1 MTAAGAPAGAPPA
14 PAPPA
19 AAAVARGGAL
29 NLVGAL
35 VYGACN
41 FVLLVV
47 LNRGLGIRDA
57 GVVVVGIALFNI
69 AATVTGLGCSTGLI
83 RMISRDRATDHPERL
98 RPTVTVAVVPV
109 AVVST
114 VVAVATWLALDP
126 LTTRFS
132 SDDAA
137 RLGDVVRGMLPFLPA
152 AALHNVVVQA
162 TRGFDTM
169 APQVAIER
177 IGRALALPVV
187 VSIAAA
193 ADLGPRGVATCW
205 AATNAVALVFSWV
218 ALTRRVSR
226 AQARGPG
233 GAAPVTRALAREYW
247 AFTAPRAVGQAS
259 EVLINWMD
267 TVIVGALLTTTAA
280 GIYASGTRYLLPGL
294 FAAEALMQVTGPRIS
309 GLLARQRRAEA
320 SELVQTVAGW
330 QVAALWPFFILVA
343 AFPSPLLRVFGD
355 QVVAA
360 RGALVAL
367 ALAMLAASLAG
378 PAASTILMA
387 GRSRQA
393 MTNTLVLVAINLGG
407 NLLFVPDHG
416 IGAAGVVWGVTILAA
431 AALPAWQAH
440 HTLGVTTLG
449 APAATAALAAA
460 ATLGL
465 SALVARVALGD
476 DIGGLVAAGS
486 VGGTAYVLAL
496 RSVRQRLHLHTL
508 WAGIRRPAPGTG
520 QSERARESR

>member
-1 MTAAGAPAGAPPA
+1 MTTAGAPAG
-14 PAPPA
+14 APPA

-29 NLVGAL
+29 NLAGAL

-83 RMISRDRATDHPERL
+83 RMISRDRATGHPERL
-98 RPTVTVAVVPV
+98 QPTVAVAVVPV

-114 VVAVATWLALDP
+114 AVALATWLALDP
-126 LTTRFS
+126 LTNRFS

-169 APQVAIER
+169 VPQVAIER

-187 VSIAAA
+187 VSLAAA
-193 ADLGPRGVATCW
+193 ADLGPRGVAACW
-205 AATNAVALVFSWV
+205 AATNAVALAFSWV
-218 ALTRRVSR
+218 ALQRRVR
-226 AQARGPG
+226 GAQAAGSPT
-233 GAAPVTRALAREYW
+233 APVSRALAREYW

-309 GLLARQRRAEA
+309 GLLARHERAEA

-330 QVAALWPFFILVA
+330 QVATLWPFFILVA

-355 QVVAA
+355 EVVAA

-367 ALAMLAASLAG
+367 AVAMLLASLAG

-393 MTNTLVLVAINLGG
+393 MTNTLLLVAINLGG

-416 IGAAGVVWGVTILAA
+416 IGAAGLVWGVTILVA
-431 AALPAWQAH
+431 AALPAWQSH
-440 HTLGVTTLG
+440 HTVGVTTLG
-449 APAATAALAAA
+449 APAATAAMAAA
-460 ATLGL
+460 ATLGT
-465 SALVARVALGD
+465 SAVIARLALGED
-476 DIGGLVAAGS
+476 VGGHVAAGS
-486 VGGTAYVLAL
+486 VGGAAYVVAL
-496 RSVRQRLHLHTL
+496 RSVRQTLHLHTL
-508 WAGIRRPAPGTG
+508 WAGIRRPASPNV